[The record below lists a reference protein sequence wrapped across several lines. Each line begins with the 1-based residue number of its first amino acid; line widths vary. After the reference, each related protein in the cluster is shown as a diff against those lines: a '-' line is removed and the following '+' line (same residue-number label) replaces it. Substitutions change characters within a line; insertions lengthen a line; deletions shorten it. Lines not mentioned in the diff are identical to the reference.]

1 MCETRY
7 IGLYGVLVYIS
18 GYMRI
23 RDVYVILVLTGLS
36 SSTCVLKY
44 PLLGASGYSSS
55 VLL

>member
-23 RDVYVILVLTGLS
+23 RDVYLILVLTGLS

-44 PLLGASGYSSS
+44 PLLGGSIE
-55 VLL
+55 VF